1 MSLLIYIIF
10 LEKKNYFEIDEIKNE
25 LIDVKKRSFLD
36 RKKKVI
42 DNIEQIK
49 NNYNNDI
56 KQKYISLLCLLINDN
71 TNVDSLKEHPSAPPH
86 RIL

>member
-56 KQKYISLLCLLINDN
+56 KKKYILYLYY
-71 TNVDSLKEHPSAPPH
+71 AY
-86 RIL
+86 